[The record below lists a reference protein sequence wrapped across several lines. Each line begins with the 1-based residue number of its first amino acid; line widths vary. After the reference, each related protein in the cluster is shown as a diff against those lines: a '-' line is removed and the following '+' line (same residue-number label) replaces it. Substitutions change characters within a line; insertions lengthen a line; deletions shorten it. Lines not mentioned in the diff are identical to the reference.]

1 MGLYDNKYRK
11 MSDSELTA
19 AVRVSDARAFNAIF
33 LRWYPQVARF
43 LISLVKER
51 ALAEDLAQ
59 GVFLKLWTYREN
71 LDPSKSLKNWL
82 FVLARNAALDVFK
95 SKRHLLSAKMPEH
108 LDLQASDRTEFLAE
122 YEETNSRI
130 GRIVEQMP
138 PQRRQIFRMSRYE
151 QLSHE
156 EIALLLG
163 LSVRTVEKHI
173 FLALQDIRKYM
184 TAMAAPVIF
193 FLSIT

>member
-1 MGLYDNKYRK
+1 

-19 AVRVSDARAFNAIF
+19 AVRDGNDSAFNAVF
-33 LRWYPQVARF
+33 FRWYPQVANF
-43 LISLVKER
+43 LTTLVRDR

-59 GVFLKLWTYREN
+59 GVFMKFWIYRDN

-95 SKRHLLSAKMPEH
+95 SKRHLMASEGAIIP
-108 LDLQASDRTEFLAE
+108 DTQAPDRTEYQAE
-122 YEETNSRI
+122 YEDTQSLI
-130 GRIVEQMP
+130 AQIVENMP
-138 PQRRQIFRMSRYE
+138 PQRRQIFELSRYH

-156 EIALLLG
+156 EIAVRLG

-173 FLALQDIRKYM
+173 QLALQDLRKH
-184 TAMAAPVIF
+184 
-193 FLSIT
+193 LS